1 MEYMTVA
8 EAALTWQLSEQMIR
22 KQCRDGLIPGA
33 IMNGRSWLIPDYAQ
47 KHIPDTDREKK
58 EIPKLARRLQKQK
71 TKKNFHGLY
80 DYVQIYFTY
89 CSNRMASNRL
99 SQKQIEL
106 IYKKGK
112 VKDCFEPVKVSD
124 LIEAMNHHVC
134 IDYIIDHVM
143 DPISQ
148 KLIKRLHYLLMFGTV
163 DERRGRVVP
172 GQYRPTD
179 FKRSDRNLMP
189 AAEITSSL
197 SEMIK
202 EYEAIEDMDISDIL
216 NFHVDFEMVSP
227 FRDGNGRVGRLLMF
241 KECLRHSITPFVL
254 DDKRRS
260 DYLDGIRKWS
270 SRRKILLNV
279 VEESQERFENQ
290 IVHFTMRE
298 HGQNFLPENYTED

>member
-143 DPISQ
+143 DPMSQ

-189 AAEITSSL
+189 AAEITSAL

-279 VEESQERFENQ
+279 V
-290 IVHFTMRE
+290 
-298 HGQNFLPENYTED
+298 